1 MSKIKTC
8 ISKIFNSFVLKRVFL
23 NYVAII
29 CLIIENIFLGLWCFM
44 LVDDV
49 NAILSDKK
57 LLLTEIYFKLQ
68 EHFESKYGSN
78 TVVFMEIGTFVE
90 VYEVNNDDMQLGKAK
105 EMAELLNI
113 QLTKKNKTIIENS
126 TKNPLLAGVPTIS
139 FERYLNRLI
148 QEQKYTIIYIKQRGE
163 PPKVSRYVSQIIS
176 PGTNFDYS
184 IGSEDNYIVS
194 LLVDKHRDIYSVGY
208 SAIDVTTG
216 KTFLYE
222 AHGTSEDQNFALDEI
237 FNLLHVYK
245 TSEVVLTF
253 LDGVDD
259 QKHILRYL
267 EIDEHYTYSVNTQ
280 RPRIDYQN
288 ELFKRVYQIQSLL
301 SPIEHLDLERTPM
314 ISETLAV
321 LVHFVIEHDFH
332 IIQKLSRPHLI
343 DNRRYLYLGNS
354 AFEQLGVIS
363 KDRDEMTLL
372 RLIDKSVTAIGKRL
386 LKERLLNPIMEEE
399 ELTRRYNL
407 AEKVSSHG
415 KLLEENLRNIYDLE
429 RLSRRT
435 NLGKLHPFEM
445 NFIYDS
451 LLGVQELMLYIKKHK
466 LSKTPFSENE
476 VIVFLKEIEKTFNL
490 DVTRKYTVQT
500 VDENFFMRGVDPH
513 IDELSDEN
521 AKMFQSMY
529 IIMDTIEEMLSKSV
543 NKSENRLVTLGVL
556 DKEGYF
562 INLSKNRYSMIETE
576 FLGTGIE
583 VNGKFLA
590 FKDFYVKKLTNNVK
604 ITCELIETLSDKIM
618 RNRIKIVALAKEKF
632 VEKQHQLERR
642 YTLLFERMIHYVADI
657 DVAVSTAKTAEI
669 YNYARPTILKAQD
682 DENFLQILELRHP
695 LIEVQEHQGIYV
707 PNDIVMGNREYM
719 DLPYPDTIMLDSM
732 VHDGHQIHG
741 VLLYGINSSGKSSLM
756 KSIGLSVLMA
766 QSGFFV
772 PASAMKFSLFESI
785 FTRIVS
791 KDNLAK
797 GLSTFAV
804 EMLEMKNI
812 FNRAGTKSLILGDE
826 ISHGTETLSGVSI
839 VASAIMKLA
848 KLRSIFL
855 FATHL
860 HQLSTMDEVVKLK
873 NVVNLHLEVAY
884 DEEKD
889 RLLYN
894 RTLQSGSGSSIYGLE
909 FAKSLHMDSEFLE
922 VANSIRKRLANDY
935 DELEL
940 LVKKKKRSKY
950 NKDLYVTKCVICGD
964 IAEDVHHI
972 SHQSMADQAGFI
984 GHFHQDHKHNL
995 IPLCK
1000 EHHNE
1005 IHSGKI
1011 KVKGFIMTSTGLEL
1025 EYEEQLRKR

>member
-1 MSKIKTC
+1 
-8 ISKIFNSFVLKRVFL
+8 
-23 NYVAII
+23 
-29 CLIIENIFLGLWCFM
+29 M
-44 LVDDV
+44 LADDV
-49 NAILSDKK
+49 NALLNDKT
-57 LLLTEIYFKLQ
+57 LLLTEVYFKLQ
-68 EHFESKYGSN
+68 EHFEAKYGSN

-90 VYEVNNDDMQLGKAK
+90 VYEVNNEELQIGKAK

-113 QLTKKNKTIIENS
+113 QLTKKNKSIAENS

-148 QEQKYTIIYIKQRGE
+148 QEQKYTIIYIRQKGE
-163 PPKVSRYVSQIIS
+163 PPKVSRYVAQIIS
-176 PGTNFDYS
+176 PGTNFDYT

-194 LLVDKHRDIYSVGY
+194 LLVDKHRDIYSIGY

-237 FNLLHVYK
+237 FNLLNVYK

-253 LDGVDD
+253 LEGVDD
-259 QKHILRYL
+259 QKQILRYL
-267 EIDEHYTYSVNTQ
+267 EVDEHYTYSVNNQ

-314 ISETLAV
+314 ISEALAI

-332 IIQKLSRPHLI
+332 IIQKLSHPELI

-363 KDRDEMTLL
+363 KDRDEMSLL

-399 ELTRRYNL
+399 ELNRRFNL
-407 AEKVSSHG
+407 VEKVMSHTR
-415 KLLEENLRNIYDLE
+415 LLEADLRNIYDLE
-429 RLSRRT
+429 RLSRRIS
-435 NLGKLHPFEM
+435 LGKLHPFEI
-445 NFIYDS
+445 NFIHDS
-451 LLGVQELMLYIKKHK
+451 LGGIAELSLYVKKHK
-466 LSKTPFSENE
+466 LAKTPFSELE
-476 VIVFLKEIEKTFNL
+476 VQSFIKEIEKTFNL
-490 DVTRKYTVQT
+490 EVTRKFTVQT
-500 VDENFFMRGVDPH
+500 VDENFFMRGVDVH

-521 AKMFQSMY
+521 AKMLQSIY
-529 IIMDTIEEMLSKSV
+529 IIMDHIEQMLNKVASKG
-543 NKSENRLVTLGVL
+543 ENRLVSLGQL

-562 INLSKNRYSMIETE
+562 ITLSKNRYSMIESE
-576 FLGTGIE
+576 FLGAGLE
-583 VNGKFLA
+583 LEGKFLP
-590 FKDFYVKKLTNNVK
+590 FKEFSVKKLTNSVK
-604 ITCELIETLSDKIM
+604 ITSELIDTLSDKIM
-618 RNRIKIVALAKEKF
+618 RNRVKVVALAKEKF

-642 YTLLFERMIHYVADI
+642 YTLLFERMIHYIADI
-657 DVAVSTAKTAEI
+657 DVAVSTAKTAQR
-669 YNYARPTILKAQD
+669 YNYARPTIVNTHK
-682 DENFLQILELRHP
+682 DENFLQVLGLRHP
-695 LIEVQEHQGIYV
+695 LIEVQEHKGIYV
-707 PNDIVMGNREYM
+707 PNDIVMGNRDYM
-719 DLPYPDTIMLDSM
+719 DIPYPETIMLDPA

-756 KSIGLSVLMA
+756 KSIGLAVMMA
-766 QSGFFV
+766 QAGFFV

-791 KDNLAK
+791 RDNLAK

-804 EMLEMKNI
+804 EMLELKNI

-826 ISHGTETLSGVSI
+826 ISHGTETLSGVAI
-839 VASAIMKLA
+839 VASAIIKLA

-860 HQLSTMDEVVKLK
+860 HQLSNMDEIARLK
-873 NVVNLHLEVAY
+873 NVVNLHLSVSY

-889 RLLYN
+889 KLLYN
-894 RTLQSGSGSSIYGLE
+894 RILQNGSGSSIYGLE
-909 FAKSLHMDSEFLE
+909 FAKSLHMDREFLD
-922 VANSIRKRLANDY
+922 VANGIRKRLANEY

-950 NKDLYVTKCVICGD
+950 NKELYVTSCVICGN

-972 SHQSMADQAGFI
+972 SQQSLANQAGFI

-995 IPLCK
+995 VPLCK

-1005 IHSGKI
+1005 IHNGKI
-1011 KVKGFIMTSTGLEL
+1011 RVKGFLMTSKGLEL
-1025 EYEEQLRKR
+1025 EYEEQLRG

>member
-1 MSKIKTC
+1 
-8 ISKIFNSFVLKRVFL
+8 
-23 NYVAII
+23 
-29 CLIIENIFLGLWCFM
+29 M

-49 NAILSDKK
+49 NALLNDKK
-57 LLLTEIYFKLQ
+57 LLLTEVYFKLQ
-68 EHFESKYGSN
+68 EHFENKYGKN
-78 TVVFMEIGTFVE
+78 TVVFIEIGTFVE
-90 VYEVNNDDMQLGKAK
+90 VYEVNNDEMQLGKAK

-113 QLTKKNKTIIENS
+113 QLTKKNKTIVENS

-148 QEQKYTIIYIKQRGE
+148 QEQKYTIIYVRQRGE
-163 PPKVSRYVSQIIS
+163 PPKVSRYVDKIIS
-176 PGTNFDYS
+176 PGTNFDYTTD
-184 IGSEDNYIVS
+184 SEDNYIVS
-194 LLVDKHRDIYSVGY
+194 LLVDKHKDIYSIGY

-222 AHGTSEDQNFALDEI
+222 AHGTSEDQNYALDEI

-245 TSEVVLTF
+245 TSEVVLSF
-253 LDGVDD
+253 LEGVDD

-267 EIDEHYTYSVNTQ
+267 EIDEHYTYSVNNQ
-280 RPRIDYQN
+280 RPKIDYQN

-314 ISETLAV
+314 ISEALAV

-332 IIQKLSRPHLI
+332 IIQKLSRPQLI
-343 DNRRYLYLGNS
+343 DNRRYMYLGNS

-372 RLIDKSVTAIGKRL
+372 KLIDKSVTAIGKRL

-407 AEKVSSHG
+407 ADKVTSHA
-415 KLLEENLRNIYDLE
+415 KILEEALRNIYDLE

-435 NLGKLHPFEM
+435 NLGRLHPFEM

-451 LLGVQELMLYIKKHK
+451 LLGITELMAYVKKHK
-466 LSKTPFSENE
+466 LSKTPFSDAE
-476 VIVFLKEIEKTFNL
+476 VLAFIKEIEKTFNL
-490 DVTRKYTVQT
+490 DVTRKYTIQA
-500 VDENFFMRGVDPH
+500 VDENFLARGVDPH

-529 IIMDTIEEMLSKSV
+529 IMMDKIEELLSGVV
-543 NKSENRLVTLGVL
+543 NKSENRLVTLGQL

-562 INLSKNRYSMIETE
+562 INLSKNRFSMIESE
-576 FLGTGIE
+576 FLGTGVEIDGE
-583 VNGKFLA
+583 FVSFKA
-590 FKDFYVKKLTNNVK
+590 FHVKKLTNNVK
-604 ITCELIETLSDKIM
+604 ITSELIESLSDKIM
-618 RNRIKIVALAKEKF
+618 RNRAKIVALAKEKF

-657 DVAVSTAKTAEI
+657 DVAVSTAKSAEL
-669 YNYARPTILKAQD
+669 YNYARPMLVKAHE

-719 DLPYPDTIMLDSM
+719 DLPYPETIMLDTH

-756 KSIGLSVLMA
+756 KSIGLAVLMA
-766 QSGFFV
+766 QAGFFV

-791 KDNLAK
+791 KDNLSK

-812 FNRAGTKSLILGDE
+812 FNRAGTKSLVLGDE
-826 ISHGTETLSGVSI
+826 ISHGTETLSGVAI

-848 KLRSIFL
+848 KLRSVFL

-884 DEEKD
+884 DEESDK
-889 RLLYN
+889 LLYN

-909 FAKSLHMDSEFLE
+909 FAKSLHMDQEFLD
-922 VANSIRKRLANDY
+922 VANNIRKRLANDY

-950 NKDLYVTKCVICGD
+950 NKDLYVTKCIICGN

-972 SHQSMADQAGFI
+972 SHQSQANQSGFI

-1000 EHHNE
+1000 DHHNE

-1011 KVKGFIMTSTGLEL
+1011 IVKGFRMTSTGLEL
-1025 EYEEQLRKR
+1025 DYEEQLSR

>member
-1 MSKIKTC
+1 
-8 ISKIFNSFVLKRVFL
+8 
-23 NYVAII
+23 
-29 CLIIENIFLGLWCFM
+29 M
-44 LVDDV
+44 LADDV
-49 NAILSDKK
+49 NALLNDKK
-57 LLLTEIYFKLQ
+57 LLLTEVYFELQ
-68 EHFESKYGSN
+68 KHFESKYGPN

-90 VYEVNNDDMQLGKAK
+90 VYEVNNDELQLGKAK

-113 QLTKKNKTIIENS
+113 QLTKKNKTIAENS

-163 PPKVSRYVSQIIS
+163 PPKVSRYVAKIIS
-176 PGTNFDYS
+176 PGTNFDYT

-194 LLVDKHRDIYSVGY
+194 LLVDKHKDIYSIGY

-245 TSEVVLTF
+245 TSEVVLSF
-253 LDGVDD
+253 LEGVDD

-280 RPRIDYQN
+280 RPKIEYQN

-314 ISETLAV
+314 ISEALAV

-332 IIQKLSRPHLI
+332 IIQKLSRPQLI
-343 DNRRYLYLGNS
+343 DNKRYMYLGNS

-363 KDRDEMTLL
+363 KDKDEMTLL

-399 ELTRRYNL
+399 ELMRRYGM
-407 AEKVSSHG
+407 AEKVMSHT

-451 LLGVQELMLYIKKHK
+451 LLGVQDLMAYIKKHK
-466 LSKTPFSENE
+466 LSKTPFSDNE
-476 VIVFLKEIEKTFNL
+476 VLVFVKEIEKTFNL

-521 AKMFQSMY
+521 AKMLQSIY
-529 IIMDTIEEMLSKSV
+529 IIMDRIEELLSGV
-543 NKSENRLVTLGVL
+543 ANKSENRLVTLGQL

-562 INLSKNRYSMIETE
+562 ITLSKNRFSMIEAA
-576 FLGTGIE
+576 FSGTGVEIDGTFI
-583 VNGKFLA
+583 N
-590 FKDFYVKKLTNNVK
+590 FKEFSVKKLTNNVK
-604 ITCELIETLSDKIM
+604 ISSELIDALSDKIM
-618 RNRIKIVALAKEKF
+618 RNRTKIVALAKEKF

-657 DVAVSTAKTAEI
+657 DVAVSTAKTAQM
-669 YNYARPTILKAQD
+669 YNYARPMIVPAQE

-719 DLPYPDTIMLDSM
+719 DLPYPETIMLDSM

-766 QSGFFV
+766 QAGFFV
-772 PASAMKFSLFESI
+772 PASAMKFSLFESV

-826 ISHGTETLSGVSI
+826 ISHGTETLSGVAI

-848 KLRSIFL
+848 KLRSVFL

-860 HQLSTMDEVVKLK
+860 HQLSTMDELVKLK

-889 RLLYN
+889 KLVYN

-909 FAKSLHMDSEFLE
+909 FAKSLHMDKEFLD
-922 VANSIRKRLANDY
+922 VANNIRKRLANDY

-950 NKDLYVTKCVICGD
+950 NKDLYVTKCVICGN

-972 SHQSMADQAGFI
+972 SHQSMANQAGFI

-995 IPLCK
+995 IPLCRD
-1000 EHHNE
+1000 HHND

-1011 KVKGFIMTSTGLEL
+1011 HVKGFRMTSTGLEL
-1025 EYEEQLRKR
+1025 DYEEQLSK

>member
-1 MSKIKTC
+1 
-8 ISKIFNSFVLKRVFL
+8 
-23 NYVAII
+23 
-29 CLIIENIFLGLWCFM
+29 M

-49 NAILSDKK
+49 NALLSDKK
-57 LLLTEIYFKLQ
+57 LLLTEVYFKLQ
-68 EHFESKYGSN
+68 EHFEAKYGKN
-78 TVVFMEIGTFVE
+78 TVIFMEIGTFVE
-90 VYEVNNDDMQLGKAK
+90 VYEVNNDDMQIGKAK

-163 PPKVSRYVSQIIS
+163 PPKVSRYVDKIIS
-176 PGTNFDYS
+176 PGTNFDYTTD
-184 IGSEDNYIVS
+184 SEDNYIVS
-194 LLVDKHRDIYSVGY
+194 LLVDKHKDIYSIGY

-245 TSEVVLTF
+245 TSEVVLSF
-253 LDGVDD
+253 LEGVDD

-267 EIDEHYTYSVNTQ
+267 EIDEHYTYSVNNQ
-280 RPRIDYQN
+280 RPKIDYQN

-314 ISETLAV
+314 ISEALAV

-332 IIQKLSRPHLI
+332 IIQKLSRPELI
-343 DNRRYLYLGNS
+343 DNKRYMYLGNS

-363 KDRDEMTLL
+363 KDKDELTLL
-372 RLIDKSVTAIGKRL
+372 KLIDKSVTSIGKRL

-399 ELTRRYNL
+399 ELTRRFNL
-407 AEKVSSHG
+407 AEKVNSHV

-435 NLGKLHPFEM
+435 NLGRLHPFEM

-451 LLGVQELMLYIKKHK
+451 LLGISDLMVYIKKHK

-476 VIVFLKEIEKTFNL
+476 VLAFVKEIEKTFNL
-490 DVTRKYTVQT
+490 DVTRKYTIQA
-500 VDENFFMRGVDPH
+500 VDENFLARGVDPH

-521 AKMFQSMY
+521 SKMFQTMS
-529 IIMDTIEEMLSKSV
+529 IIMDKIEDMVSSV
-543 NKSENRLVTLGVL
+543 ANKSENRLVSLGQL

-562 INLSKNRYSMIETE
+562 INMSKNRFSMIESE
-576 FLGTGIE
+576 FSGTGVDID
-583 VNGKFLA
+583 GKFIS
-590 FKDFYVKKLTNNVK
+590 FKDFHVKKLTNNVK
-604 ITCELIETLSDKIM
+604 ITCELIENLSDKIM
-618 RNRIKIVALAKEKF
+618 RNKTKIVALAKEKF
-632 VEKQHQLERR
+632 IEKQHQLERR

-657 DVAVSTAKTAEI
+657 DVAVSTAKTADM
-669 YNYARPTILKAQD
+669 YNYARPMLVKTHD

-719 DLPYPDTIMLDSM
+719 DLPHPETIMLDSM

-766 QSGFFV
+766 QAGFFV
-772 PASAMKFSLFESI
+772 PASAMRFSLFESI

-791 KDNLAK
+791 KDNLSK

-826 ISHGTETLSGVSI
+826 VSHGTETLSGVAI

-848 KLRSIFL
+848 KIRSIFL

-884 DEEKD
+884 DEDSDK
-889 RLLYN
+889 LLYN

-909 FAKSLHMDSEFLE
+909 FAKSLHMDSEFLD
-922 VANSIRKRLANDY
+922 VANNIRKRLANDY

-950 NKDLYVTKCVICGD
+950 NKDLYVTKCIICGN
-964 IAEDVHHI
+964 IADEVHHI
-972 SHQSMADQAGFI
+972 SHQAHANQAGFI

-1000 EHHNE
+1000 DHHNE

-1011 KVKGFIMTSTGLEL
+1011 IVKGFRMTSTGLEL
-1025 EYEEQLRKR
+1025 EYEEQLS

>member
-1 MSKIKTC
+1 
-8 ISKIFNSFVLKRVFL
+8 
-23 NYVAII
+23 
-29 CLIIENIFLGLWCFM
+29 M
-44 LVDDV
+44 LADDV
-49 NAILSDKK
+49 NSLLNDKK
-57 LLLTEIYFKLQ
+57 LLLTEVYFKLQ
-68 EHFESKYGSN
+68 EHFEAKYGSN

-90 VYEVNNDDMQLGKAK
+90 VYEVNNDEQQIGKAK

-113 QLTKKNKTIIENS
+113 QLTKKNKTIVENS
-126 TKNPLLAGVPTIS
+126 VKNPLLAGVPTIS

-148 QEQKYTIIYIKQRGE
+148 QEKKYTIIYIKQRGE
-163 PPKVSRYVSQIIS
+163 PPKVSRYVAQIIS
-176 PGTNFDYS
+176 PGTNFDYTTDN
-184 IGSEDNYIVS
+184 EDNYIVS
-194 LLVDKHRDIYSVGY
+194 LLVDKHKDIYSIGY

-222 AHGTSEDQNFALDEI
+222 AHGTSEDQNYALDEI
-237 FNLLHVYK
+237 FNLLNVYK
-245 TSEVVLTF
+245 TSEVVLSF

-259 QKHILRYL
+259 QKQVLRYL
-267 EIDEHYTYSVNTQ
+267 EIDEHYTYSVNNQ
-280 RPRIDYQN
+280 RPKIEYQN

-314 ISETLAV
+314 ISESLAV

-332 IIQKLSRPHLI
+332 IIQKLSRPQLI
-343 DNRRYLYLGNS
+343 DNRRYMYLGNS

-363 KDRDEMTLL
+363 KDKDEMTLL

-407 AEKVSSHG
+407 AEKVMSHT

-435 NLGKLHPFEM
+435 NLGRLHPFEM

-451 LLGVQELMLYIKKHK
+451 LLGIQDLMAYVKKHK
-466 LSKTPFSENE
+466 LSKTPFSDNE
-476 VIVFLKEIEKTFNL
+476 VSVFIKEIEKTYNL

-500 VDENFFMRGVDPH
+500 VEENFFMRGVDPH

-521 AKMFQSMY
+521 AKMFQTIY
-529 IIMDTIEEMLSKSV
+529 IIMDSIEDMLSSV
-543 NKSENRLVTLGVL
+543 ANKSENRLVSLGQL

-576 FLGTGIE
+576 FLGRGVDIDDT
-583 VNGKFLA
+583 FYS
-590 FKDFYVKKLTNNVK
+590 FKEFSVKKLTNNVK
-604 ITCELIETLSDKIM
+604 ITSDLIDSLSDKIM
-618 RNRIKIVALAKEKF
+618 RNRAKIVALAKEKF

-657 DVAVSTAKTAEI
+657 DVAVSTAKSAEI
-669 YNYARPTILKAQD
+669 YNYARPMIVKAHE
-682 DENFLQILELRHP
+682 DENFLQVLELRHP

-719 DLPYPDTIMLDSM
+719 DLPYPETIMLDPM

-756 KSIGLSVLMA
+756 KSLGLAVLMA
-766 QSGFFV
+766 QAGFFV

-812 FNRAGTKSLILGDE
+812 FNRAGTKSLVLGDE
-826 ISHGTETLSGVSI
+826 ISHGTETLSGVAI

-848 KLRSIFL
+848 KLRSVFL

-884 DEEKD
+884 DEEIDK
-889 RLLYN
+889 LLYN

-909 FAKSLHMDSEFLE
+909 FAKSLHMDKEFLDA
-922 VANSIRKRLANDY
+922 ANNIRKRLANDY

-950 NKDLYVTKCVICGD
+950 NKDLYVTKCVICGN

-972 SHQSMADQAGFI
+972 SHQSMANQAGFI

-995 IPLCK
+995 IPLCRD
-1000 EHHNE
+1000 HHNE

-1011 KVKGFIMTSTGLEL
+1011 HVKGFRMTSTGLEL
-1025 EYEEQLRKR
+1025 DYEEQLSNRK

>member
-1 MSKIKTC
+1 
-8 ISKIFNSFVLKRVFL
+8 
-23 NYVAII
+23 
-29 CLIIENIFLGLWCFM
+29 M
-44 LVDDV
+44 LADDV
-49 NAILSDKK
+49 NALLNDKK
-57 LLLTEIYFKLQ
+57 LLLTEVYFKLQ
-68 EHFESKYGSN
+68 EHFEEKYGAN

-90 VYEVNNDDMQLGKAK
+90 VYEVNNDDLQIGKAK

-113 QLTKKNKTIIENS
+113 QLTKKNKTIVENS
-126 TKNPLLAGVPTIS
+126 VKNPLLAGVPTIS

-148 QEQKYTIIYIKQRGE
+148 QEKKYTIIYIKQRGE
-163 PPKVSRYVSQIIS
+163 PPKVSRYVAQIIS
-176 PGTNFDYS
+176 PGTNFDYTTD
-184 IGSEDNYIVS
+184 SEDNYIVS
-194 LLVDKHRDIYSVGY
+194 LLVDKHKEIYSIGY

-222 AHGTSEDQNFALDEI
+222 AHGTSEDQNYALDEI
-237 FNLLHVYK
+237 FNLLNVYK
-245 TSEVVLTF
+245 TSEVVLSF

-259 QKHILRYL
+259 QKQVLRYL
-267 EIDEHYTYSVNTQ
+267 EIDEHYTYSVNNQ
-280 RPRIDYQN
+280 RPKIEYQN

-314 ISETLAV
+314 ISESLAV

-332 IIQKLSRPHLI
+332 IIQKLSRPQLI
-343 DNRRYLYLGNS
+343 DNRRYMYLGNS

-363 KDRDEMTLL
+363 KDKDEMTLL

-386 LKERLLNPIMEEE
+386 LKERLLNPIMEED

-407 AEKVSSHG
+407 AEKVMSHT
-415 KLLEENLRNIYDLE
+415 KLLEESLRNIYDLE

-435 NLGKLHPFEM
+435 NLGRLHPFEM

-451 LLGVQELMLYIKKHK
+451 LLGIQELMLYVKKHK

-476 VIVFLKEIEKTFNL
+476 VLAFVKEIEKTYNL
-490 DVTRKYTVQT
+490 EITRKYTVQT
-500 VDENFFMRGVDPH
+500 VEENFFMRGIDPH

-521 AKMFQSMY
+521 SKMFQTMY
-529 IIMDTIEEMLSKSV
+529 IIMDTIEEMLSNV
-543 NKSENRLVTLGVL
+543 TNKSENRLVTLGQL

-562 INLSKNRYSMIETE
+562 INLSKNRFAMIEAE
-576 FLGTGIE
+576 FLGTGVEIE
-583 VNGKFLA
+583 GEFFA
-590 FKDFYVKKLTNNVK
+590 FKEFNIKKLTNNVK
-604 ITCELIETLSDKIM
+604 ISSDLIDSLSDKIM
-618 RNRIKIVALAKEKF
+618 RNRAKIVALAKEKF

-657 DVAVSTAKTAEI
+657 DVAVSTAKCAEA
-669 YNYARPTILKAQD
+669 YNYARPMIVKAHD
-682 DENFLQILELRHP
+682 DENFLQVLELRHP

-719 DLPYPDTIMLDSM
+719 DLPYPETIMLDSM

-756 KSIGLSVLMA
+756 KSIGLAVMMA

-812 FNRAGTKSLILGDE
+812 FNRAGTKSLVLGDE
-826 ISHGTETLSGVSI
+826 ISHGTETLSGVAI

-848 KLRSIFL
+848 KLRSVFL

-873 NVVNLHLEVAY
+873 NVVNLHLEVSY
-884 DEEKD
+884 DEAQDK
-889 RLLYN
+889 LLYN

-909 FAKSLHMDSEFLE
+909 FAKSLHMDQEFLDA
-922 VANSIRKRLANDY
+922 ANNIRKRLANDY

-950 NKDLYVTKCVICGD
+950 NKDLYVTKCVICGN

-972 SHQSMADQAGFI
+972 SHQSMANQAGFI

-995 IPLCK
+995 IPLCRD
-1000 EHHNE
+1000 HHND

-1011 KVKGFIMTSTGLEL
+1011 VVRGFRMTSTGLEL
-1025 EYEEQLRKR
+1025 DYEEQLSK

>member
-1 MSKIKTC
+1 
-8 ISKIFNSFVLKRVFL
+8 
-23 NYVAII
+23 
-29 CLIIENIFLGLWCFM
+29 M
-44 LVDDV
+44 LTDDV
-49 NAILSDKK
+49 NALLNDKN
-57 LLLTEIYFKLQ
+57 LLLTEVYFKLQ
-68 EHFESKYGSN
+68 EHFEKKYGTN

-90 VYEVNNDDMQLGKAK
+90 VYEVNNEKMQLGKAK

-113 QLTKKNKTIIENS
+113 QLTKKNKSITENS

-148 QEQKYTIIYIKQRGE
+148 QEQKYTIIYIKQKGE
-163 PPKVSRYVSQIIS
+163 PPRVSRYVSQILS
-176 PGTNFDYS
+176 PGTNFDYT

-237 FNLLHVYK
+237 FNLLNVYK
-245 TSEVVLTF
+245 TSEVVLSF

-280 RPRIDYQN
+280 RPKIEYQN

-314 ISETLAV
+314 ISESLSV

-332 IIQKLSRPHLI
+332 IIQKLSRPSLI
-343 DNRRYLYLGNS
+343 DNKRYLYLGNS

-372 RLIDKSVTAIGKRL
+372 KLIDKSVTAIGKRL
-386 LKERLLNPIMEEE
+386 LKERLLNPIMEEK

-407 AEKVSSHG
+407 AEKVSSHT

-435 NLGKLHPFEM
+435 NLGKLHPFEI

-451 LLGVQELMLYIKKHK
+451 LLGVNDLMLYIKKHK

-476 VIVFLKEIEKTFNL
+476 ISVFVKELEKTFNL
-490 DVTRKYTVQT
+490 EITKKYTVQS
-500 VDENFFMRGVDPH
+500 VDENFLARGVDPH

-521 AKMFQSMY
+521 AKMFQTMY
-529 IIMDTIEEMLSKSV
+529 IIMDKIEGMLSSTV
-543 NKSENRLVTLGVL
+543 SKSENRLISLGQL

-562 INLSKNRYSMIETE
+562 INLSKNRFNMIESE
-576 FLGTGIE
+576 FSGTGIE
-583 VNGKFLA
+583 IEGKFLS
-590 FKDFYVKKLTNNVK
+590 FKDFHVKKLTNNVK
-604 ITCELIETLSDKIM
+604 ITSELIETLSDKIM
-618 RNRIKIVALAKEKF
+618 RNKVKIVALAKEKF

-669 YNYARPTILKAQD
+669 YNYARPMIVKAHD

-707 PNDIVMGNREYM
+707 PNDIVMGNREYI
-719 DLPYPDTIMLDSM
+719 DLPYPDTIMLEPM

-772 PASAMKFSLFESI
+772 PASAMKFSLFESV

-791 KDNLAK
+791 KDNLSK

-826 ISHGTETLSGVSI
+826 VSHGTETLSGVAI

-860 HQLSTMDEVVKLK
+860 HQLSTMDEVVKLQ

-884 DEEKD
+884 DEDSDK
-889 RLLYN
+889 LLYN

-909 FAKSLHMDSEFLE
+909 FAKSLHMDREFLD
-922 VANSIRKRLANDY
+922 VANNIRKRLANDY

-950 NKDLYVTKCVICGD
+950 NKDLYVTKCIICGN

-972 SHQSMADQAGFI
+972 SHQSMANQAGFI

-1000 EHHNE
+1000 DHHNE
-1005 IHSGKI
+1005 IHNGKI
-1011 KVKGFIMTSTGLEL
+1011 HIKGFKMTSTGLEL
-1025 EYEEQLRKR
+1025 EYEEQLSNR

>member
-1 MSKIKTC
+1 
-8 ISKIFNSFVLKRVFL
+8 
-23 NYVAII
+23 
-29 CLIIENIFLGLWCFM
+29 M
-44 LVDDV
+44 LADDV
-49 NAILSDKK
+49 NALLNDKT
-57 LLLTEIYFKLQ
+57 LLLSEVYFKLQ
-68 EHFESKYGSN
+68 KHFEAKYGSN

-90 VYEVNNDDMQLGKAK
+90 VYEVNNEELQIGKAK

-113 QLTKKNKTIIENS
+113 QLTKKNKSIAENS
-126 TKNPLLAGVPTIS
+126 VKNPLLAGVPTIS
-139 FERYLNRLI
+139 FERYLSRLI
-148 QEQKYTIIYIKQRGE
+148 QEQKYTIIYIRQKGE

-176 PGTNFDYS
+176 PGTNFDYT

-194 LLVDKHRDIYSVGY
+194 LLIDKHRDIYSIGY

-237 FNLLHVYK
+237 FNLLNVYK

-253 LDGVDD
+253 LEGVDD
-259 QKHILRYL
+259 QKQILRYL
-267 EIDEHYTYSVNTQ
+267 EVDEHYTYSVNNQ
-280 RPRIDYQN
+280 RPKIDYQN
-288 ELFKRVYQIQSLL
+288 ELFMRVYQIQSLL

-314 ISETLAV
+314 ISEALAI

-332 IIQKLSRPHLI
+332 IIQKLSRPELI

-363 KDRDEMTLL
+363 KDKDEMSLL

-399 ELTRRYNL
+399 ELNRRFDL
-407 AEKVSSHG
+407 VEKVMSHTR
-415 KLLEENLRNIYDLE
+415 LLETDLRNIYDLE
-429 RLSRRT
+429 RLSRRI
-435 NLGKLHPFEM
+435 NLGRLHPFEI
-445 NFIYDS
+445 NFIHDS
-451 LLGVQELMLYIKKHK
+451 LGGIAELSLYVKKHK
-466 LSKTPFSENE
+466 LLKTPFSELE
-476 VIVFLKEIEKTFNL
+476 VQSFIKEIEKTFNL
-490 DVTRKYTVQT
+490 DVTRKFTVQT

-521 AKMFQSMY
+521 AKMLQSIY
-529 IIMDTIEEMLSKSV
+529 IIIDQIEEMLSRV
-543 NKSENRLVTLGVL
+543 ANKSESRLVSLGQL

-562 INLSKNRYSMIETE
+562 ITLSKNRYSMIESE
-576 FLGTGIE
+576 FLNAGIE
-583 VNGKFLA
+583 LEGKFIP
-590 FKDFYVKKLTNNVK
+590 FKDFSVKKLTNSVK
-604 ITCELIETLSDKIM
+604 ITSELIDTLSDKIM
-618 RNRIKIVALAKEKF
+618 RNRVKIVALAKEKF

-642 YTLLFERMIHYVADI
+642 YTLLFERMIHYIADI
-657 DVAVSTAKTAEI
+657 DVAVSTAKTAQL
-669 YNYARPTILKAQD
+669 YNYARPMIVPTHK
-682 DENFLQILELRHP
+682 DENFLQVLGLRHP
-695 LIEVQEHQGIYV
+695 LIEVQEHKGIYV
-707 PNDIVMGNREYM
+707 PNDIVMGNRDYM
-719 DLPYPDTIMLDSM
+719 DIPYPETIMLDTA

-756 KSIGLSVLMA
+756 KSIGLAVMMA
-766 QSGFFV
+766 QAGFFV

-791 KDNLAK
+791 RDNLAK

-804 EMLEMKNI
+804 EMLELKNI

-826 ISHGTETLSGVSI
+826 ISHGTETLSGVAI
-839 VASAIMKLA
+839 VASSIMKLSR
-848 KLRSIFL
+848 LRSIFL

-860 HQLSTMDEVVKLK
+860 HQLSNMDEIARLK
-873 NVVNLHLEVAY
+873 NVVNLHLAVSY

-889 RLLYN
+889 KLLYN

-909 FAKSLHMDSEFLE
+909 FAKSLHMDREFLD
-922 VANSIRKRLANDY
+922 VANGIRKRLANDY

-950 NKDLYVTKCVICGD
+950 NKELYVTNCVICGN

-972 SHQSMADQAGFI
+972 SHQSLANQAGFI

-1005 IHSGKI
+1005 IHNGKI
-1011 KVKGFIMTSTGLEL
+1011 RVKGFVMTSKGLEL
-1025 EYEEQLRKR
+1025 EYEEQLRG

>member
-1 MSKIKTC
+1 
-8 ISKIFNSFVLKRVFL
+8 
-23 NYVAII
+23 
-29 CLIIENIFLGLWCFM
+29 M
-44 LVDDV
+44 LADDV
-49 NAILSDKK
+49 NALLNDKK
-57 LLLTEIYFKLQ
+57 LLLTEVYFELQ
-68 EHFESKYGSN
+68 KHFESKYGPN

-90 VYEVNNDDMQLGKAK
+90 VYEVNNDELQLGKAK

-113 QLTKKNKTIIENS
+113 QLTKKNKTIAENS

-163 PPKVSRYVSQIIS
+163 PPKVSRYVAKIIS
-176 PGTNFDYS
+176 PGTNFDYT

-194 LLVDKHRDIYSVGY
+194 LLVDKHKDIYSIGY

-245 TSEVVLTF
+245 TSEVVLSF
-253 LDGVDD
+253 LEGVDD

-280 RPRIDYQN
+280 RPKIEYQN

-314 ISETLAV
+314 ISEALAV

-332 IIQKLSRPHLI
+332 IIQKLSRPQLI
-343 DNRRYLYLGNS
+343 DNKRYMYLGNS

-363 KDRDEMTLL
+363 KDKDEMTLL

-399 ELTRRYNL
+399 ELMRRYGM
-407 AEKVSSHG
+407 AEKVMSHT

-451 LLGVQELMLYIKKHK
+451 LLGVQDLMAYIKKHK
-466 LSKTPFSENE
+466 LSKTPFSDNE
-476 VIVFLKEIEKTFNL
+476 VLVFVKEIEKTFNL

-521 AKMFQSMY
+521 AKMLQSIY
-529 IIMDTIEEMLSKSV
+529 IIMDRIEELLSGV
-543 NKSENRLVTLGVL
+543 ANKSENRLVTLGQL

-562 INLSKNRYSMIETE
+562 ITLSKNRFSMIEAA
-576 FLGTGIE
+576 FSGTGVEIDGTFI
-583 VNGKFLA
+583 N
-590 FKDFYVKKLTNNVK
+590 FKEFSVKKLTNNVK
-604 ITCELIETLSDKIM
+604 ISSELIDALSDKIM
-618 RNRIKIVALAKEKF
+618 RNRTKIVALAKEKF

-657 DVAVSTAKTAEI
+657 DVAVSTAKTAQM
-669 YNYARPTILKAQD
+669 YNYARPMIVPAQE

-719 DLPYPDTIMLDSM
+719 DLPYPETIMLDSM

-766 QSGFFV
+766 QAGFFV
-772 PASAMKFSLFESI
+772 PASAMKFSLFESV

-826 ISHGTETLSGVSI
+826 ISHGTETLSGVAI

-848 KLRSIFL
+848 KLRSVFL

-860 HQLSTMDEVVKLK
+860 HQLSTMDELVKLK

-889 RLLYN
+889 KLVYN

-909 FAKSLHMDSEFLE
+909 FAKSLHMDKEFLD
-922 VANSIRKRLANDY
+922 VANNIRKRLANDY

-950 NKDLYVTKCVICGD
+950 NKDLYVTKCVICGN

-972 SHQSMADQAGFI
+972 SHQSMANQAGFI

-995 IPLCK
+995 IPLCRD
-1000 EHHNE
+1000 HHNE

-1011 KVKGFIMTSTGLEL
+1011 HVKGFRMTSTGLEL
-1025 EYEEQLRKR
+1025 DYEEQLSK

>member
-1 MSKIKTC
+1 
-8 ISKIFNSFVLKRVFL
+8 
-23 NYVAII
+23 
-29 CLIIENIFLGLWCFM
+29 M

-194 LLVDKHRDIYSVGY
+194 LLIDKHRDIYSVGY

-259 QKHILRYL
+259 QKHIIRYL

-476 VIVFLKEIEKTFNL
+476 VSVFVKEIEKTFNL

-500 VDENFFMRGVDPH
+500 VDENFFMRGVDPY
-513 IDELSDEN
+513 IDELSDTN
-521 AKMFQSMY
+521 AKMFQTMY
-529 IIMDTIEEMLSKSV
+529 IIMDAIEEMLSKSV
-543 NKSENRLVTLGVL
+543 NKSENRLVSLGVL

-562 INLSKNRYSMIETE
+562 INLSKNRFSMIETE
-576 FLGTGIE
+576 FLGTGVEID
-583 VNGKFLA
+583 GKFIA
-590 FKDFYVKKLTNNVK
+590 FKEFHVKKLTNNVK

-669 YNYARPTILKAQD
+669 FNYARPTIVKAQN

-707 PNDIVMGNREYM
+707 PNDIVMGNRDYM
-719 DLPYPDTIMLDSM
+719 DLPYPDTIMMDSM

-848 KLRSIFL
+848 KLRSLFL

-884 DEEKD
+884 DEDSDK
-889 RLLYN
+889 LLYN

-909 FAKSLHMDSEFLE
+909 FAKSLHMDDEFLDM
-922 VANSIRKRLANDY
+922 ANKIRKRLSNDY

-950 NKDLYVTKCVICGD
+950 NKDLYVTKCVICGN

-972 SHQSMADQAGFI
+972 SHQSMANQAGFI

-1000 EHHNE
+1000 DHHNE

-1025 EYEEQLRKR
+1025 EYEEQLKNR

>member
-1 MSKIKTC
+1 
-8 ISKIFNSFVLKRVFL
+8 
-23 NYVAII
+23 
-29 CLIIENIFLGLWCFM
+29 M
-44 LVDDV
+44 LADDV
-49 NAILSDKK
+49 NALLNDKK
-57 LLLTEIYFKLQ
+57 LLLTEVYFKLQ
-68 EHFESKYGSN
+68 EHFEEKYGAN

-90 VYEVNNDDMQLGKAK
+90 VYEVNNDEQQIGKAK

-113 QLTKKNKTIIENS
+113 QLTKKNKTIVENS
-126 TKNPLLAGVPTIS
+126 VKNPLLAGVPTIS

-148 QEQKYTIIYIKQRGE
+148 QEKKYTVIYIKQRGE
-163 PPKVSRYVSQIIS
+163 PPKVSRYVAQIIS
-176 PGTNFDYS
+176 PGTNFDYTTDN
-184 IGSEDNYIVS
+184 EDNYIVS
-194 LLVDKHRDIYSVGY
+194 LLVDKHKDIYSIGY

-222 AHGTSEDQNFALDEI
+222 AHGTSEDQNYALDEI
-237 FNLLHVYK
+237 FNLLNVYK
-245 TSEVVLTF
+245 TSEVVLSF
-253 LDGVDD
+253 LEGVDD
-259 QKHILRYL
+259 QKQVLRYL
-267 EIDEHYTYSVNTQ
+267 EIDEHYTYSVNNQ
-280 RPRIDYQN
+280 RPKIEYQN

-314 ISETLAV
+314 ISEALAV

-332 IIQKLSRPHLI
+332 IIQKLSRPQLI
-343 DNRRYLYLGNS
+343 DNRRYMYLGNS

-363 KDRDEMTLL
+363 KDKDEMTLL

-407 AEKVSSHG
+407 AEKVMSHT

-435 NLGKLHPFEM
+435 NLGRLHPFEM

-451 LLGVQELMLYIKKHK
+451 LLGIQDLMAYVKKHK

-476 VIVFLKEIEKTFNL
+476 VSVFIKEIEKTYNL

-500 VDENFFMRGVDPH
+500 VEENFFMRGVDPH

-521 AKMFQSMY
+521 AKMFQTIY
-529 IIMDTIEEMLSKSV
+529 IIMDTIEEMLSGV
-543 NKSENRLVTLGVL
+543 ANKSENRLVTLGQL

-562 INLSKNRYSMIETE
+562 INLSKNRYAMIEAE
-576 FLGTGIE
+576 FLGMGVEIDDT
-583 VNGKFLA
+583 FFA
-590 FKDFYVKKLTNNVK
+590 FKEFRVKKLTNNVK
-604 ITCELIETLSDKIM
+604 ITSELIDSLSDKIM
-618 RNRIKIVALAKEKF
+618 RNRAKIVALAKEKF

-657 DVAVSTAKTAEI
+657 DVAVSTAKSAEI
-669 YNYARPTILKAQD
+669 YNYARPMIIKAHD
-682 DENFLQILELRHP
+682 DENFLQVLELRHP

-707 PNDIVMGNREYM
+707 PNDVVMGNREYM
-719 DLPYPDTIMLDSM
+719 DLPYPETIMLDPM

-756 KSIGLSVLMA
+756 KSLGLAVLMA
-766 QSGFFV
+766 QAGFFV

-812 FNRAGTKSLILGDE
+812 FNRAGTKSLVLGDE
-826 ISHGTETLSGVSI
+826 ISHGTETLSGVAI

-848 KLRSIFL
+848 KLRSVFL

-884 DEEKD
+884 DEAADK
-889 RLLYN
+889 LLYN

-909 FAKSLHMDSEFLE
+909 FAKSLHMDKEFLDA
-922 VANSIRKRLANDY
+922 ANNIRKRLANDY

-950 NKDLYVTKCVICGD
+950 NKDLYVTKCVVCGN

-972 SHQSMADQAGFI
+972 SHQSMANQAGFI

-995 IPLCK
+995 IPLCRD
-1000 EHHNE
+1000 HHNE

-1011 KVKGFIMTSTGLEL
+1011 QVKGFRMTSAGLEL
-1025 EYEEQLRKR
+1025 DYEEQLSNRK

>member
-1 MSKIKTC
+1 
-8 ISKIFNSFVLKRVFL
+8 
-23 NYVAII
+23 
-29 CLIIENIFLGLWCFM
+29 M
-44 LVDDV
+44 LADDV
-49 NAILSDKK
+49 NALLNDKK
-57 LLLTEIYFKLQ
+57 LLLTEVYFKLQ
-68 EHFESKYGSN
+68 EHFEQKYGTN

-90 VYEVNNDDMQLGKAK
+90 VYEVNNDEMQLGKAK

-113 QLTKKNKTIIENS
+113 QLTKKNKTIVENS
-126 TKNPLLAGVPTIS
+126 PKNPLLAGVPTIS

-163 PPKVSRYVSQIIS
+163 PPRVSRYVDKIIS
-176 PGTNFDYS
+176 PGTNFDYTTD
-184 IGSEDNYIVS
+184 SEDNYIVS
-194 LLVDKHRDIYSVGY
+194 LLVDKHKDIYSVGY

-245 TSEVVLTF
+245 TSEVVLSF
-253 LDGVDD
+253 LEGVND

-267 EIDEHYTYSVNTQ
+267 EIDEHYTYSVNNQ
-280 RPRIDYQN
+280 RPKIEYQN

-314 ISETLAV
+314 ISESLAV

-332 IIQKLSRPHLI
+332 IIQKLSRPQLI
-343 DNRRYLYLGNS
+343 DNRRYMYLGNS

-363 KDRDEMTLL
+363 KDKDEMTLL

-407 AEKVSSHG
+407 AEKVSSHA

-435 NLGKLHPFEM
+435 NLGRLHPFEM

-451 LLGVQELMLYIKKHK
+451 LLGIQDLMVYIKKHK

-476 VIVFLKEIEKTFNL
+476 VQAFVLEIEKTFNL
-490 DVTRKYTVQT
+490 EITRKYTVQS
-500 VDENFFMRGVDPH
+500 VDENFLARGVDPH

-521 AKMFQSMY
+521 AKMFQTMY
-529 IIMDTIEEMLSKSV
+529 IIMDKIEEMLSSV
-543 NKSENRLVTLGVL
+543 ASKSENRLVSLGQL

-562 INLSKNRYSMIETE
+562 INLSKNRFSMIESE
-576 FLGTGIE
+576 FSGTGIE
-583 VNGKFLA
+583 IDGKFLS
-590 FKDFYVKKLTNNVK
+590 FKDFHVKKLTNNVK
-604 ITCELIETLSDKIM
+604 ITSELIESLSDKIM
-618 RNRIKIVALAKEKF
+618 RNRVKIVALAKEKF
-632 VEKQHQLERR
+632 IEKQHQLERR

-657 DVAVSTAKTAEI
+657 DVAVSTAKSAEM
-669 YNYARPTILKAQD
+669 YNYARPMIVKAHD

-719 DLPYPDTIMLDSM
+719 DLPYPETIMLEPM

-766 QSGFFV
+766 QAGFFV
-772 PASAMKFSLFESI
+772 PASAMKFSLFESV

-791 KDNLAK
+791 KDNLSK

-826 ISHGTETLSGVSI
+826 VSHGTETLSGVAI

-848 KLRSIFL
+848 KLRSVFL

-860 HQLSTMDEVVKLK
+860 HQLSTMDEVVKLQ
-873 NVVNLHLEVAY
+873 NVVNLHLEVSY
-884 DEEKD
+884 DEQSDK
-889 RLLYN
+889 LLYN

-909 FAKSLHMDSEFLE
+909 FAKSLHMDREFLD
-922 VANSIRKRLANDY
+922 VANNIRKRLANDY

-950 NKDLYVTKCVICGD
+950 NKDLYVTKCIICGN

-972 SHQSMADQAGFI
+972 SHQSMANQAGFI

-1000 EHHNE
+1000 DHHNE
-1005 IHSGKI
+1005 IHNGKI
-1011 KVKGFIMTSTGLEL
+1011 HIKGFRMTSTGLEL
-1025 EYEEQLRKR
+1025 EYEEQLSNS

>member
-1 MSKIKTC
+1 
-8 ISKIFNSFVLKRVFL
+8 
-23 NYVAII
+23 
-29 CLIIENIFLGLWCFM
+29 M
-44 LVDDV
+44 LADDV
-49 NAILSDKK
+49 NALLNDKK
-57 LLLTEIYFKLQ
+57 LLLTEVYFELQ
-68 EHFESKYGSN
+68 KHFESKYGPN

-90 VYEVNNDDMQLGKAK
+90 VYEVNNDELQLGKAK

-113 QLTKKNKTIIENS
+113 QLTKKNKTIAENS

-163 PPKVSRYVSQIIS
+163 PPKVSRYVAKIIS
-176 PGTNFDYS
+176 PGTNFDYT

-194 LLVDKHRDIYSVGY
+194 LLVDKHKDIYSIGY

-245 TSEVVLTF
+245 TSEVVLSF
-253 LDGVDD
+253 LEGVDD

-280 RPRIDYQN
+280 RPKIEYQN

-314 ISETLAV
+314 ISEALAV

-332 IIQKLSRPHLI
+332 IIQKLSRPQLI
-343 DNRRYLYLGNS
+343 DNKRYMYLGNS

-363 KDRDEMTLL
+363 KDKDEMTLL

-399 ELTRRYNL
+399 ELMRRYGM
-407 AEKVSSHG
+407 AEKVMSHT

-451 LLGVQELMLYIKKHK
+451 LLGVQDLMAYIKKHK
-466 LSKTPFSENE
+466 LSKTPFSDNE
-476 VIVFLKEIEKTFNL
+476 VLVFVKEIEKTFNL

-521 AKMFQSMY
+521 AKMLQSIY
-529 IIMDTIEEMLSKSV
+529 IIMDRIEELLSGV
-543 NKSENRLVTLGVL
+543 ANKSENRLVTLGQL

-562 INLSKNRYSMIETE
+562 ITLSKNRFSMIEAA
-576 FLGTGIE
+576 FSGTGVEIDGTFI
-583 VNGKFLA
+583 N
-590 FKDFYVKKLTNNVK
+590 FKEFSVKKLTNNVK
-604 ITCELIETLSDKIM
+604 ISSELIDALSDKIM
-618 RNRIKIVALAKEKF
+618 RNRTKIVALAKEKF

-657 DVAVSTAKTAEI
+657 DVAVSTAKTAQM
-669 YNYARPTILKAQD
+669 YNYARPMIVPAQE

-719 DLPYPDTIMLDSM
+719 DLPYPETIMLDSM

-766 QSGFFV
+766 QAGFFV
-772 PASAMKFSLFESI
+772 PASAMKFSLFESV

-791 KDNLAK
+791 KAHLAK

-826 ISHGTETLSGVSI
+826 ISHGTETLSGVAI

-848 KLRSIFL
+848 KLRSVFL

-860 HQLSTMDEVVKLK
+860 HQLSTMDELVKLK

-889 RLLYN
+889 KLVYN

-909 FAKSLHMDSEFLE
+909 FAKSLHMDKEFLD
-922 VANSIRKRLANDY
+922 VANNIRKRLANDY

-950 NKDLYVTKCVICGD
+950 NKDLYVTKCVICGN

-972 SHQSMADQAGFI
+972 SHQSMANQAGFI

-995 IPLCK
+995 IPLCRD
-1000 EHHNE
+1000 HHNE

-1011 KVKGFIMTSTGLEL
+1011 HVKGFRMTSTGLEL
-1025 EYEEQLRKR
+1025 DYEEQLSK

>member
-1 MSKIKTC
+1 
-8 ISKIFNSFVLKRVFL
+8 
-23 NYVAII
+23 
-29 CLIIENIFLGLWCFM
+29 M
-44 LVDDV
+44 LADDV
-49 NAILSDKK
+49 NALLNDKK
-57 LLLTEIYFKLQ
+57 LLLTEVYFKLQ
-68 EHFESKYGSN
+68 EHFEQKYGTN

-90 VYEVNNDDMQLGKAK
+90 VYEVNNEELQLGKAK

-113 QLTKKNKTIIENS
+113 QLTKKNKTIVENS

-163 PPKVSRYVSQIIS
+163 PPKVSRYVAKIIS
-176 PGTNFDYS
+176 PGTNFDYT

-194 LLVDKHRDIYSVGY
+194 LLVDKHKDIYSIGY

-245 TSEVVLTF
+245 TSEVVLSF
-253 LDGVDD
+253 LEGVDD

-280 RPRIDYQN
+280 RPKIEYQN

-314 ISETLAV
+314 ISEALAV

-332 IIQKLSRPHLI
+332 IIQKLSRPQLI
-343 DNRRYLYLGNS
+343 DNKRYMYLGNS

-399 ELTRRYNL
+399 ELMRRYGL
-407 AEKVSSHG
+407 AEKVMSHT

-435 NLGKLHPFEM
+435 NLGRLHPFEM
-445 NFIYDS
+445 NFIHDS
-451 LLGVQELMLYIKKHK
+451 LLGIQDLMLYVKKHK

-476 VIVFLKEIEKTFNL
+476 VLVFVKEIEKTFNL

-521 AKMFQSMY
+521 AKMFQTIY
-529 IIMDTIEEMLSKSV
+529 IIMDRIEEMLSGV
-543 NKSENRLVTLGVL
+543 ANKSENRLVALGQL

-562 INLSKNRYSMIETE
+562 INLSKNRFAMIEAE
-576 FLGTGIE
+576 FSGTGLDIE
-583 VNGKFLA
+583 GEFIS
-590 FKDFYVKKLTNNVK
+590 FKDFHVKKLTNNVK
-604 ITCELIETLSDKIM
+604 ITSELIESLSDKIM
-618 RNRIKIVALAKEKF
+618 RNRTKIVALAKEKF

-642 YTLLFERMIHYVADI
+642 YTLLFDRMIHYVADI
-657 DVAVSTAKTAEI
+657 DVAVSTAKTAEM
-669 YNYARPTILKAQD
+669 YNYARPMIIQAQE

-719 DLPYPDTIMLDSM
+719 DLPYPETIMLDSM

-766 QSGFFV
+766 QAGFFV
-772 PASAMKFSLFESI
+772 PASAMKFSLFESV

-826 ISHGTETLSGVSI
+826 ISHGTETLSGVAI

-848 KLRSIFL
+848 KLRSVFL

-860 HQLSTMDEVVKLK
+860 HQLSTMDELVKLK

-884 DEEKD
+884 DEDSDK
-889 RLLYN
+889 LLYN

-909 FAKSLHMDSEFLE
+909 FAKSLHMDKEFLD
-922 VANSIRKRLANDY
+922 VANNIRKRLANDY

-950 NKDLYVTKCVICGD
+950 NKDLYVTKY
-964 IAEDVHHI
+964 
-972 SHQSMADQAGFI
+972 F
-984 GHFHQDHKHNL
+984 
-995 IPLCK
+995 
-1000 EHHNE
+1000 
-1005 IHSGKI
+1005 
-1011 KVKGFIMTSTGLEL
+1011 
-1025 EYEEQLRKR
+1025 